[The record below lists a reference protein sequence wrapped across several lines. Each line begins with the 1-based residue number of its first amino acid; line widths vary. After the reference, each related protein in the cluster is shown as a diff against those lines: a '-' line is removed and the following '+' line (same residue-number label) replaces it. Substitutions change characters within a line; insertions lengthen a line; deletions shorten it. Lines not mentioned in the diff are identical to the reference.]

1 VSHPIVKNLYP
12 RVRLEVTNTLL
23 IVAYALASTFYLNR
37 HVLDFIYH
45 LPIPQGFHNL
55 FFEISVT
62 GLLFSTQI
70 LLCLPF
76 LLLGITKWA
85 VIAFSF
91 LGFVTSY
98 FAVRYG
104 ILFDSTVAESVFIT
118 NSSEIS
124 QYFNLNLFINLAFIL
139 LLCIFVFFRVRLK
152 PANLV
157 SRLITTAKLFL
168 GCLLF
173 IILSATFF
181 YKDFASFFRNN
192 RQVRSMVTPHSP
204 LYQIGKHISHSLFP
218 KKYVFVSIGQK
229 AVLQPS
235 KPEKPKIVVLVLGE
249 TARADHFSLNGYHD
263 NLTNPL
269 LAKENIIAFQNF
281 TSCGTATATSVPCI
295 FSDLT
300 RENFRPEL
308 ALERGNLLDVAKAAG
323 YKVTW
328 IDNNTGCQGVCARTG
343 EMNISHLMNSDLCP
357 GKTCYDTILIEALKT
372 IAPTPQPQLIV
383 LHTLGSHGPS
393 YHLRYPEKFKKF
405 QPSCDTSELSDC
417 TKEQVINTYDNTI
430 LFTDSI
436 VAGVIDHLKS
446 LKGTDA
452 AMFYISDHGE
462 SLGENGIYLHSL
474 PYFLAPMAQKH
485 VPAILWF
492 SENFLSPEQAK
503 YLKDKKL
510 PYCGLSHDFVFS
522 SMLTMMGIE
531 TPEYKSK
538 NDFFRLNPATCKAGL
553 LD

>member
-1 VSHPIVKNLYP
+1 VSKPILKNLFP
-12 RVRLEVTNTLL
+12 RVRVEVTHTLL
-23 IVAYALASTFYLNR
+23 IVIYALVSTFYLNR

-45 LPIPQGFHNL
+45 LPIPRGPHNL
-55 FFEISVT
+55 FFELSVIV
-62 GLLFSTQI
+62 LLFITQV

-76 LLLGITKWA
+76 LFLGVTKAA
-85 VIAFSF
+85 VIVFSF
-91 LGFVTSY
+91 LGFITSY

-104 ILFDSTVAESVFIT
+104 VIFDTTVAESVFIT

-124 QYFNLNLFINLAFIL
+124 QYFNLNLFLNLGFIV
-139 LLCIFVFFRVRLK
+139 LLCLFIYFRVTLK
-152 PANLV
+152 P
-157 SRLITTAKLFL
+157 SRFASRSSAATKLLF

-173 IILSATFF
+173 VAFSASIF

-192 RQVRSMVTPHSP
+192 RQVRSMVTPLSP
-204 LYQIGKHISHSLFP
+204 LYQIGKHFSHSLFP
-218 KKYVFVSIGQK
+218 RKYMFVPIGEK
-229 AVLQPS
+229 AILRPS
-235 KPEKPKIVVLVLGE
+235 NSGKQKIVVLILGE
-249 TARADHFSLNGYHD
+249 TARADHFSLNGYKD
-263 NLTNPL
+263 NFTNPL
-269 LAKENIIAFQNF
+269 LAKENIINLKNV

-295 FSDLT
+295 FSDLG
-300 RENFRPEL
+300 REKFKPES
-308 ALERGNLLDVAKAAG
+308 ALERGNLLDVAKSAG
-323 YKVTW
+323 YQVTW

-343 EMNISHLMNSDLCP
+343 EMNIAPLMNSELCP
-357 GKTCYDTILIEALKT
+357 GKTCYDTILLEALKKLRPS
-372 IAPTPQPQLIV
+372 AQPQLIV

-417 TKEQVINTYDNTI
+417 SKEEVINTYDNTI

-436 VAGVIDHLKS
+436 VAGVIEHLKS
-446 LKGTDA
+446 LKQTDT

-474 PYFLAPMAQKH
+474 PYFLAPEAQKH

-492 SENFLSPEQAK
+492 SETFLSPSQAK

-531 TPEYKSK
+531 TPEYNST
-538 NDFFRLNPATCKAGL
+538 NDLFHLDPATCKAGL